1 MKAVFIGEYV
11 KYKSKLQL
19 KKDAILRTLVCY
31 VQWRLFN
38 DTYYINKY
46 IKLDWDILERRNFSV
61 T

>member
-31 VQWRLFN
+31 VQ
-38 DTYYINKY
+38 
-46 IKLDWDILERRNFSV
+46 
-61 T
+61 